1 MGVEEHKKQA
11 ASLGP
16 IGCAILSISDSRTE
30 ADDLSGQKLQE
41 ILSAS
46 GHRVLDYRLVKND
59 PDKLRLIIEEQLA
72 SQVDLILTT
81 GGTGLGQRDRT
92 IETVSPVLEKILPGF
107 GEIFRALSYQQIGPA
122 AFLSRALLG
131 LVRGKVVV
139 CLPGSPQA
147 VELALRE
154 LVIPEIKHLIWEAR
168 K

>member
-1 MGVEEHKKQA
+1 
-11 ASLGP
+11 
-16 IGCAILSISDSRTE
+16 
-30 ADDLSGQKLQE
+30 
-41 ILSAS
+41 
-46 GHRVLDYRLVKND
+46 LVKND
-59 PDKLRLIIEEQLA
+59 PDKLRSIIEEQLA

-81 GGTGLGQRDRT
+81 GGTGLSQRDRT

-147 VELALRE
+147 VELALQE
-154 LVIPEIKHLIWEAR
+154 LIIPEIKHLIWEAR